1 MSAKTQGS
9 DAEIAKEILNYF
21 LRNPEAADSLT
32 GIARWRLMEEVVRR
46 SVEGT
51 ESAVNWLI
59 AQGYLVEVGMGTER
73 IFKLNPQKLEDAK
86 GFLAKA
92 KNGFHQ

>member
-1 MSAKTQGS
+1 LSAKTQGS
-9 DAEIAKEILNYF
+9 DAEIAREILNYF

-32 GIARWRLMEEVVRR
+32 GIARWRLMEEVARR

-73 IFKLNPQKLEDAK
+73 IFKLNPQKLEDARGSLK
-86 GFLAKA
+86 T

>member
-1 MSAKTQGS
+1 LSAKTQGS